1 MPVISDFDT
10 TNLKIDI
17 KGMRCAG
24 CVSAIERELRQ
35 NNQFAGVSV
44 DLLTEQAIIAF
55 DPQLN
60 RGELAQ
66 QAIAAIARAGFQ
78 GEIAE
83 NTPVESNNHYSKF
96 WQIGKCGLL
105 LGLAVVGHG
114 WHIEHH
120 SAGLVQYWIWGTV
133 LLLTAG
139 WEVWRDGLLAFW
151 RTAPNMNSLV
161 TLGSLGG
168 YISSAIAV
176 LHPEWGWH
184 SYLSEVLFLLG
195 FVLLGQV
202 ILDWAKANTAQE
214 IKSLLK
220 LQPQIAHKIITD
232 KGTVDIPAI
241 AVQIGDRLLVK
252 TGEAI
257 PTDGIVLEGTT
268 AVDEALLTGE
278 SMPVTK
284 REGDRV
290 FGATLNLTNRLVISA
305 SHLAM
310 DTMFSKIISLVQQ
323 AQMSKAP
330 IHYLVDKVSA
340 YFVWGVLILALVTCF
355 VWCHVLGK
363 DMLFG
368 VQMAIAVLVVACP
381 CALGLAMP
389 TAIAMGLGIGAKQGI
404 LIKGAEVL
412 QVIPQINAIV
422 FDKTGTL
429 TQGKPQVCD
438 IVPYG
443 NIAAE
448 ELLRWCASAES
459 AEGHILAQAIVQEAI
474 ARQLELIPL
483 HNSQN
488 YAGCGIIAQ
497 LANHQEIQLGTE
509 AWLSERIAIPPE
521 CRQVAEELAQQ
532 GKTPIF
538 VAHSGNYAGLLTLR
552 DHPKPQAKSVI
563 EKLAQRGLQV
573 YVLTGDRQTTAHAIA
588 SELGISPSHV
598 IAEVQPDGKAQVVKK
613 LQLQGYK
620 VAMVGDGINDAPAL
634 AVADV
639 GIAMGSGM
647 DVAIATADI
656 VLLARH
662 NDLEGVP
669 RSLQLGKATFNKI
682 YQNLYWAFAY
692 NTLSLPIAA
701 GALSFAGITLSPAI
715 AALAMAFSSISVVLN
730 SLSLKLSWR
739 ETVITEFLCKS
750 RMET

>member
-10 TNLKIDI
+10 TNLRIDI

-35 NNQFAGVSV
+35 NQQFAGVSV
-44 DLLTEQAIIAF
+44 DLLTEQAIIAI

-66 QAIAAIARAGFQ
+66 QAIAAIAKAGFQ
-78 GEIAE
+78 GEINQ
-83 NTPVESNNHYSKF
+83 NTPVESSNHYAKF
-96 WQIGKCGLL
+96 WEIGKCGLL
-105 LGLAVVGHG
+105 IGLAVVGHG
-114 WHIEHH
+114 WHMEHH

-139 WEVWRDGLLAFW
+139 WEVWRDGLLALW
-151 RTAPNMNSLV
+151 RSAPSMNSLV

-168 YISSAIAV
+168 YISSAIAI
-176 LHPEWGWH
+176 LKPEWGWH
-184 SYLSEVLFLLG
+184 SYLSEVLLLLG

-202 ILDWAKANTAQE
+202 ILDWAKASTAQE

-220 LQPQIAHKIITD
+220 LQPQIAHKITPA
-232 KGTVDIPAI
+232 GTVDIPAI

-252 TGEAI
+252 AGEAI

-268 AVDEALLTGE
+268 AVDEAMLTGE

-284 REGDRV
+284 TEGDRV

-305 SHLAM
+305 SHLAL

-330 IHYLVDKVSA
+330 IHHLVDRVSA
-340 YFVWGVLILALVTCF
+340 YFVWGVLILALATCVT
-355 VWCHVLGK
+355 WCHVLGQ

-368 VQMAIAVLVVACP
+368 IQMAIAVLVVACP

-389 TAIAMGLGIGAKQGI
+389 TAIAMGLGIGAKLGI

-412 QVIPQINAIV
+412 EVIPQINAIV

-443 NIAAE
+443 NITAE
-448 ELLRWCASAES
+448 ELLQWCASAES
-459 AEGHILAQAIVQEAI
+459 GEGHILAQAMVQEAI

-509 AWLSERIAIPPE
+509 AWLGQRVALPPE
-521 CRQVAEELAQQ
+521 SKQLAEQLAQQ

-538 VAHSGNYAGLLTLR
+538 VAHSGNYAGLLALR
-552 DHPKPQAKSVI
+552 DHPKAQAKSVI
-563 EKLAQRGLQV
+563 EKLGRMGLQV
-573 YVLTGDRQTTAHAIA
+573 YLLTGDRQTTAHVIA
-588 SELGISPSHV
+588 NELGISPSHV
-598 IAEVQPDGKAQVVKK
+598 IAEVQPDGKAQAIKD

-639 GIAMGSGM
+639 GIAMGAGM

-662 NDLEGVP
+662 NDLESVP

-739 ETVITEFLCKS
+739 SVS
-750 RMET
+750 

>member
-10 TNLKIDI
+10 ANLRIDI

-24 CVSAIERELRQ
+24 CVAAIERELRQ

-44 DLLTEQAIIAF
+44 DLLTEQAIIAI

-60 RGELAQ
+60 RAELAQ
-66 QAIAAIARAGFQ
+66 QAIAVIAKAGFQ
-78 GEIAE
+78 GQIAQSAA
-83 NTPVESNNHYSKF
+83 VESSDNSAQF
-96 WQIGKCGLL
+96 WQIGKCVLL
-105 LGLAVVGHG
+105 IGLALAGHG
-114 WHIEHH
+114 WHWEHN
-120 SAGLVQYWIWGTV
+120 SALLHQYWIWSTV
-133 LLLTAG
+133 LLVSAG
-139 WEVWRDGLLAFW
+139 WEVWKDGLLAFG
-151 RTAPNMNSLV
+151 RGAPNMNSLV
-161 TLGSLGG
+161 TLGALGS

-176 LHPEWGWH
+176 LKPEWGWH

-202 ILDWAKANTAQE
+202 ILDWAKANTARE
-214 IKSLLK
+214 IKALLK
-220 LQPQIAHKIITD
+220 RQPQIAHKITD
-232 KGTVDIPAI
+232 NGTVDIPAI

-252 TGEAI
+252 AGEAI

-268 AVDEALLTGE
+268 AVDEAMLTGE

-284 REGDRV
+284 SEGDRV
-290 FGATLNLTNRLVISA
+290 FGATLNLTNRLVMTA
-305 SHLAM
+305 SHLAV
-310 DTMFSKIISLVQQ
+310 DTVFSKIVSLVQR

-330 IHYLVDKVSA
+330 IHSLVDRVSA
-340 YFVWGVLILALVTCF
+340 YFVWGVLILALVTCLT
-355 VWCHVLGK
+355 WCHLLGAH

-368 VQMAIAVLVVACP
+368 IQMAIAVLVVACP

-389 TAIAMGLGIGAKQGI
+389 TAITVGLGIGAKQGI

-412 QVIPQINAIV
+412 EVIPQVNAVV

-443 NIAAE
+443 DIAAE
-448 ELLRWCASAES
+448 DLLQWCASAES

-474 ARQLELIPL
+474 ARNLEVIPI
-483 HNSQN
+483 HTSQT
-488 YAGCGIIAQ
+488 YPGCGITAQ
-497 LANHQEIQLGTE
+497 LINHQDIQLGTE
-509 AWLSERIAIPPE
+509 AWLGERVAIPPE
-521 CRQVAEELAQQ
+521 CSQLAEELAQQ

-538 VAHSGNYAGLLTLR
+538 VACSGEYAGLLALR
-552 DHPKPQAKSVI
+552 DQPKPQAKLVI
-563 EKLAQRGLQV
+563 DKLARMGLQV
-573 YVLTGDRQTTAHAIA
+573 YLLTGDRQTTAHVIA
-588 SELGISPSHV
+588 RELGINPDQV
-598 IAEVQPDGKAQVVKK
+598 IAEVKPDGKAQAIKD

-639 GIAMGSGM
+639 SIAMGSGM

-669 RSLQLGKATFNKI
+669 CSLQLGKATFRKI

-701 GALSFAGITLSPAI
+701 GALSFAGITLTPAI
-715 AALAMAFSSISVVLN
+715 AALAMAGSSISVVLN
-730 SLSLKLSWR
+730 SLSLKLAWR
-739 ETVITEFLCKS
+739 
-750 RMET
+750 